1 MELRAYSPSD
11 AGQVVAMNQASV
23 DNLAPMDE
31 AHLAR
36 LVALADTAQVVA
48 EHDTVGGFAMAM
60 APGAGYD
67 SEYYRWFE
75 GRAEP
80 FLYLDRV
87 VIAESFRRQGLAS
100 LLYDAMEERATQ
112 FGRMCCEV
120 NVEPPNHASL
130 AFHAA
135 RGYHELA
142 RYRSSP
148 TKEVVLPEKPLSESA
163 AAPRVT
169 R

>member
-60 APGAGYD
+60 APG
-67 SEYYRWFE
+67 
-75 GRAEP
+75 
-80 FLYLDRV
+80 
-87 VIAESFRRQGLAS
+87 
-100 LLYDAMEERATQ
+100 RATT
-112 FGRMCCEV
+112 
-120 NVEPPNHASL
+120 ASTTGGS
-130 AFHAA
+130 
-135 RGYHELA
+135 RGA
-142 RYRSSP
+142 PSRSCTS
-148 TKEVVLPEKPLSESA
+148 TGW
-163 AAPRVT
+163 
-169 R
+169 